1 MELFLLNFIFKLF
14 IELLY
19 WSCVCKLA
27 KLVISN
33 SFLMESLGFLFT
45 KSCHVLTEIVLLLSG
60 LDTFISFSYLIL
72 LARTFST
79 VLNRNDQNS
88 HSCLIHSLKGKAF
101 SVLPLNMILTKVFHR
116 CPLSG
121 GESSLLFLVCW
132 FFLIS

>member
-1 MELFLLNFIFKLF
+1 M
-14 IELLY
+14 
-19 WSCVCKLA
+19 CKLA

-79 VLNRNDQNS
+79 VLNRNNVSGCCCPVPD
-88 HSCLIHSLKGKAF
+88 LRGKAF
-101 SVLPLNMILTKVFHR
+101 S
-116 CPLSG
+116 
-121 GESSLLFLVCW
+121 LLLLRLMLAADF
-132 FFLIS
+132 S